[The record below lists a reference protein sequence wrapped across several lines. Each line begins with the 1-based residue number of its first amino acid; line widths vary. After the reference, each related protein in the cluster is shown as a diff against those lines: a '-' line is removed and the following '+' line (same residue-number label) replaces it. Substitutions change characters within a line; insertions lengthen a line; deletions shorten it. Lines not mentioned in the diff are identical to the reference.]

1 LSDENQKTVA
11 MDQEVE
17 VPRFFGSA
25 IDPEG
30 EERGRTVFRFSAEP
44 TREIR
49 MTHVSAVV
57 PPERPFELDY
67 KDADGKVVT
76 FEIEPRF
83 LVDVVRRA
91 DIVPLKLERWPF
103 PRFLVNQRVDQLCS
117 LLTRETE
124 DQTHLGSLYFEG
136 LATSLVI
143 AVVSQTDAR
152 LPEAGNLYV
161 QNERIQKAVAYIEA
175 NFRSKLTRSQM
186 AAAAH
191 LSDFH
196 FSRLFSRLVGLSP
209 EAYLLDCRLRYA
221 QKLLALGGSEC
232 SLAEVAADAGFFDQ
246 SHFSRQF
253 RRVFGETP
261 HEYRQH
267 K

>member
-1 LSDENQKTVA
+1 

-76 FEIEPRF
+76 FEIQPRF